1 MTTPAP
7 MLLLRAEQALTMRQ
21 FGSPW
26 QLPADADAEAL
37 RAYDDAL
44 VGLQYDVAV
53 LIEGDRIGWV
63 GPWDRRPKRAK
74 RDDVQTLQT
83 RVLMPAWID
92 AAARPMHAPVDHTA
106 LAWQASRQAVDDAA
120 HLDAVL
126 RTAEATRELEHQA
139 LGQALAR
146 FVFESVRQ
154 GAVRLAVRTG
164 YGLSVKRELAMLR
177 LIHEVAAEVPC
188 ELIPVLTPGLVVP
201 PEQPRAEH
209 VRLMTETLVRAAA
222 ESGLS
227 ATLEIPCFPS
237 GYTRD
242 EAAQLATIAHAYGW
256 RVRTLGDMASGL
268 ELGADVCHLLHPVPA
283 AQHAQ
288 FADRSVLVAPGLH
301 LLTQR
306 HRPAMDLRAL
316 RDAGARVAIATGV
329 DAETTT
335 SQDLGFALRGAVAM
349 GLTPGEALCA
359 ITREAAFALG
369 DEAGGQIVEGAR
381 ADLAMFDVSEYALLT
396 HRFGMSHAE
405 GVIWAGEF
413 VYWTESDDV

>member
-7 MLLLRAEQALTMRQ
+7 MLLLRAAQALTMCPTD
-21 FGSPW
+21 SPGP
-26 QLPADADAEAL
+26 LPAHADAEAL
-37 RAYDDAL
+37 RAHDDAL
-44 VGLQYDVAV
+44 VGLQHDVAV

-74 RDDVQTLQT
+74 RDGVQTLQT

-92 AAARPMHAPVDHTA
+92 AAARPIHAPVDHSA

-126 RTAEATRELEHQA
+126 RTAAATRELDHQA

-177 LIHEVAAEVPC
+177 LINEVAAEVPC
-188 ELIPVLTPGLVVP
+188 ELIPILTPGLIVP
-201 PEQPRAEH
+201 PEQPREEH
-209 VRLMTETLVRAAA
+209 MRLMIDTLLPAAA
-222 ESGLS
+222 RGLS

-242 EAAQLATIAHAYGW
+242 EAARLADAARAYGW

-268 ELGADVCHLLHPVPA
+268 ELDADVCHLLHPVPA
-283 AQHAQ
+283 AQHAR

-316 RDAGARVAIATGV
+316 QDAGARVAIATGV

-349 GLTPGEALCA
+349 GLTPGEALRA